1 MKTELWKDLQK
12 STKKWFRICKTQ
24 G

>member
-12 STKKWFRICKTQ
+12 STKIWYRICKTQ